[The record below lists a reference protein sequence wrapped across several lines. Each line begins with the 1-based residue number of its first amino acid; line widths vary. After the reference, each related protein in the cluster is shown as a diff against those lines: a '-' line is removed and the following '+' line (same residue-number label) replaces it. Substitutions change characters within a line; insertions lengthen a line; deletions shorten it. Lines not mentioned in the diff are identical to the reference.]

1 MEEEPTDVS
10 STVRTCTKFFS
21 VLYVVSFVIVW
32 LVVKIMACHIHSID
46 IYLVI
51 FYVKTYQT
59 CY

>member
-1 MEEEPTDVS
+1 MEEEPTD
-10 STVRTCTKFFS
+10 VRTCTKFFS